1 VIQTIHLDAVLR
13 ETVTAPF
20 GDLVTRPTGAAVR
33 GRIQQAIKAASGCA
47 LTRLDFS
54 AVRLIDFSCAD
65 EVVAKLLLAAD
76 PAVER
81 YVVLHGLSE
90 DQVEAI
96 DHVLAGHRL
105 AVAALTLDH
114 ARPLVL
120 GWATGDDRAAFDA
133 VQDSGGCDAGL
144 LARVLAWPLNRCCD
158 TLISLASRRLVRPTP
173 TAFMPLVLP

>member
-1 VIQTIHLDAVLR
+1 MIQTIHLDAVLR
-13 ETVTAPF
+13 ETVTTPF

-33 GRIQQAIKAASGCA
+33 VRIQQAIRAASDCA
-47 LTRLDFS
+47 LTCLDFT

-81 YVVLHGLSE
+81 YVLLHGLSE

-105 AVAALTLDH
+105 AVAALPLDH
-114 ARPLVL
+114 LRPLVL
-120 GWATGDDRAAFDA
+120 GWATGDDRAAFDV
-133 VQDSGGCDAGL
+133 VQESGGGDASFV
-144 LARVLAWPLNRCCD
+144 ARALAWPVARCRD
-158 TLISLASRRLVRPTP
+158 TLASLARRRLVRPTP
-173 TAFMPLVLP
+173 TAFLPLVLP